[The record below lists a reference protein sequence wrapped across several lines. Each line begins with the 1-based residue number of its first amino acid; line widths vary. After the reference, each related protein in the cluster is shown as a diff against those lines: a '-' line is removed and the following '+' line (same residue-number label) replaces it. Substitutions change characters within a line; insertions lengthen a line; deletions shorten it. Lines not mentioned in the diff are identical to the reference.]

1 MSDREV
7 LAAGFKLSD
16 AQELVARQNG
26 YESWQA
32 LRTGVAA
39 MTDPA
44 TAQPTAVVLTAAEP
58 QLFVADI
65 ERSCRFFTDK
75 LRFAIAFKYGS
86 PPFYAQVVRDGARL
100 NLRHVDQPAIDPAI
114 RDREELLSAAMTVE
128 RPAAIKQ
135 LFLEFHAAGVAF
147 HQTLQRQPWGA
158 NNFII
163 KDPDGNLLLFA
174 GPAA

>member
-1 MSDREV
+1 
-7 LAAGFKLSD
+7 LTD

-39 MTDPA
+39 MTDQKPA
-44 TAQPTAVVLTAAEP
+44 LPAEVAIRAAEP

-65 ERSCRFFTDK
+65 GASCRFFADK
-75 LRFAIAFKYGS
+75 LRFAVAFMYGS

-100 NLRHVDQPAIDPAI
+100 NLRHVDRPVMDPVV
-114 RDREELLSAAMTVE
+114 RDREDLLSASMTVE
-128 RPAAIKQ
+128 TPAAIKQ
-135 LFLEFHAAGVAF
+135 LFLELQAAGVAF

-158 NNFII
+158 NTFIV

-174 GPAA
+174 GPSGGA